1 MVSTATR
8 TYDGSRRR
16 ASAAETRERVIAAAA
31 ALFSSRG
38 WAGTSVRDVAREA
51 GVAVETVYAAVGAKA
66 DLLHAAIDVAV
77 VGDAEEV
84 PLAERP
90 EFRALGDGELRDR
103 VRAGSRLMVA
113 MSARSARLI
122 RTLTSA
128 AEAEPALA
136 VLRDELRARQRQS
149 YVEGL
154 TMVARR
160 KVTVREAEAL
170 IALVGEGTYLVL
182 ADDFGWSERRIAAL
196 VATTVMQVLDLEQG
210 ES

>member
-1 MVSTATR
+1 MSTGTR

-16 ASAAETRERVIAAAA
+16 ASAAETRGRIIAAAGG
-31 ALFSSRG
+31 LFSARG

-51 GVAVETVYAAVGAKA
+51 GVAVETVYATVGSKA

-77 VGDAEEV
+77 VGDGEEV

-90 EFRALGDGELRDR
+90 EFLALADGDLRER
-103 VRAGSRLMVA
+103 VDAGARLVVA
-113 MSARSARLI
+113 MSVRTARVVRALSA
-122 RTLTSA
+122 A

-136 VLRDELRARQRQS
+136 VLRDELRQRQRRS
-149 YVEGL
+149 YADGL
-154 TMVARR
+154 AMVARR
-160 KVTVREAEAL
+160 PVSLREAETL

-182 ADDFGWSERRIAAL
+182 ADDFGWSESRIVAL
-196 VATTVMQVLDLEQG
+196 VATTVMQVLELEEE